1 MRIVD
6 RLVGE
11 TTDKKGRTVDVELED
26 KMTSDEIQREVLSDG
41 LTRMQKYVDR
51 IQQMK
56 KAIGQLYESLS
67 TRKTMRSR
75 DFLSSEPFQRLL
87 QENGLEYVEWLDKK
101 K

>member
-51 IQQMK
+51 INQMK
-56 KAIGQLYESLS
+56 KAIGQLYDSLS
-67 TRKTMRSR
+67 TKKTMKSR

-87 QENGLEYVEWLDKK
+87 NENGLEYVERLDDR
-101 K
+101 